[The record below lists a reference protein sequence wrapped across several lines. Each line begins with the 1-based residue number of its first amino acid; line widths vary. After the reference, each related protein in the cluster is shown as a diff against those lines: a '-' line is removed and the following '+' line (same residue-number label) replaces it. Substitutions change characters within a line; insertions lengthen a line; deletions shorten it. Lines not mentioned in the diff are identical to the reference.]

1 MYKRNHTKE
10 KLKNTKE
17 KILKIKQKNTK
28 EKNAKDKFQ
37 EIRKRKHKTT
47 GSWGFTKTS
56 AANLLIVL

>member
-1 MYKRNHTKE
+1 MYKRNH
-10 KLKNTKE
+10 TKE

-56 AANLLIVL
+56 AANLLKVL

>member
-10 KLKNTKE
+10 K
-17 KILKIKQKNTK
+17 ILKIKHKNTK

-37 EIRKRKHKTT
+37 VIRKRKHKMT

-56 AANLLIVL
+56 AAVKCFYKKRWKIGI